1 MTILFPIIYS
11 AALTY
16 LVWKAFKVMSNG
28 WGISDNKN
36 KRFSTSSFKQ
46 KKYTIH
52 PELLDKSGNIT
63 EEELLTVRFSNDN
76 DSTLEEKGSTTD
88 QSNYIKGKK
97 LELRTKIVSTVI
109 RSLKLPPRFRL
120 KMVKED
126 PVRLELSL
134 TPSYGKNPVIVG
146 IVESLDLVAR
156 RDREG
161 RLPRDLQGTWDWT
174 VRHGKVSTGGWN
186 PMLKEALQTMFDTGL
201 PAIVYEELTG
211 DEYHPVDGIRHVK

>member
-28 WGISDNKN
+28 WGISDN

-88 QSNYIKGKK
+88 
-97 LELRTKIVSTVI
+97 
-109 RSLKLPPRFRL
+109 
-120 KMVKED
+120 
-126 PVRLELSL
+126 
-134 TPSYGKNPVIVG
+134 
-146 IVESLDLVAR
+146 
-156 RDREG
+156 
-161 RLPRDLQGTWDWT
+161 
-174 VRHGKVSTGGWN
+174 
-186 PMLKEALQTMFDTGL
+186 
-201 PAIVYEELTG
+201 
-211 DEYHPVDGIRHVK
+211 